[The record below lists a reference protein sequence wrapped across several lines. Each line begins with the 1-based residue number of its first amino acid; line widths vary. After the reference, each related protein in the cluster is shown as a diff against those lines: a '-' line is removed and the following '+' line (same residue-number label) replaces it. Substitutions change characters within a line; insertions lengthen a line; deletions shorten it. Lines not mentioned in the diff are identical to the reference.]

1 MDDLAKRVTAA
12 REGDM
17 NDLARRAM
25 ACKGWRWLKGM
36 SDNDGDLFFGGGCW
50 ASEEINAAIN
60 AERIR
65 LDSPDELPAGYFSSS
80 TPALPD
86 LSDPATVGCLLSL
99 VREAWSNPHIYTVA
113 TPSTLPNERW
123 LMACGNTRLPYHLRR
138 GFFTEIEALV
148 AALEAAP

>member
-1 MDDLAKRVTAA
+1 
-12 REGDM
+12 M

-99 VREAWSNPHIYTVA
+99 VREAWASPALQVSPRCRLHDLAITRWVVYANRADCDRMVA
-113 TPSTLPNERW
+113 E
-123 LMACGNTRLPYHLRR
+123 GD
-138 GFFTEIEALV
+138 TEIEALV